1 MDFLELVK
9 TRYSVR
15 KYKSDPVPE
24 ALLQKILQAA
34 QLAPTAANRQPFQ
47 LIVITS
53 PERRAALVPISDQAW
68 FTEAPVVIAVVA
80 ETAKA
85 WGENDSRDFSLIDTA
100 IVADHITLAATDLGL
115 GTCWIGGFE
124 AAMARDILH
133 LPAGVEP
140 IVFIPVG
147 YVDDQPEEKE
157 RKPLDELVRYEQW

>member
-34 QLAPTAANRQPFQ
+34 RLAPTAANRQPFQ

-53 PERRAALVPISDQAW
+53 PEHRAALAPISDQVW

-85 WGENDSRDFSLIDTA
+85 WGDSNGRNFSLIDTA
-100 IVADHITLAATDLGL
+100 IVADHITLAAADLGL
-115 GTCWIGGFE
+115 GTCWIGGFDL
-124 AAMARDILH
+124 AMARKTLH

-140 IVFIPVG
+140 IIFIPIG
-147 YVDDQPEEKE
+147 YADDQPEEKE
-157 RKPLDELVRYEQW
+157 RKPLKALVRYEQW